1 MRKKIKERI
10 VFVSICALLGIV
22 LSVQFKTATNTTG
35 KGVSPR
41 EREKELTVEYE
52 EVLQRKES
60 LKDELSDL
68 ESEIVRYEEKEK
80 KKDTKIESL
89 YDELEKYRMF
99 VGFEPIKGPGIVI
112 DINEPSFQMEIGQ
125 EYSIVIA
132 NYDLILQLISK
143 LNDLGAEAI
152 SINDERYTNY
162 TSLEPGKD
170 FIKVNGRATYLPLKI
185 QAIGN
190 MDRLERGLNVRG
202 NVMWNMQNKYMYD
215 VKIQRQDNIMMQ
227 GYNKLLKLDYIEPI
241 ESKE

>member
-1 MRKKIKERI
+1 MKRKIKDRI
-10 VFVSICALLGIV
+10 IFVFICAVLGII
-22 LSVQFKTATNTTG
+22 LSVQFKTVTNTTG

-41 EREKELTVEYE
+41 EREKELALEYE
-52 EVLQRKES
+52 NVLQEKEK
-60 LKDELSDL
+60 LEDELSKL
-68 ESEIVRYEEKEK
+68 ESEIAKYQEDEK
-80 KKDTKIESL
+80 KKNTKIKSL
-89 YDELEKYRMF
+89 YDVLEKYRMF
-99 VGFEPIKGPGIVI
+99 VGFEPIKGEGITI
-112 DINEPSFQMEIGQ
+112 DINEPSFQMEVGE

-162 TSLEPGKD
+162 TSLEPEKD

-215 VKIQRQDNIMMQ
+215 IKIRREAKIMMK
-227 GYNKLLKLDYIEPI
+227 GYNKLLKLEHIEPV
-241 ESKE
+241 ED